1 MYQDSGLDVFIS
13 ASLKYPELSAVRY
26 EADQEQLI
34 FEAALQGELSSEKQ
48 TAFEQRVISAVKL
61 FHSFKGTE
69 PRWISLEYR
78 HYAPGLILL
87 RYRRDSY
94 TVSEEETQLYIEL
107 LADAFKNQ
115 VYRDSAN
122 MEIEESVKMK
132 VKRNLIQKIS
142 REDAE
147 TNRFLSY
154 REGGRVLVFNK

>member
-34 FEAALQGELSSEKQ
+34 FEAALQGDLSPEKQ
-48 TAFEQRVISAVKL
+48 ASFEQQIIAAVKL

-69 PRWISLEYR
+69 PRWISLEFR
-78 HYAPGLILL
+78 NYAPGLILL
-87 RYRRDSY
+87 RYHRDSH
-94 TVSEEETQLYIEL
+94 SICEEETELFIDL
-107 LADAFKNQ
+107 LAAAFKNQ
-115 VYRDSAN
+115 VYKDCAT
-122 MEIEESVKMK
+122 MEVEESVKRK

-142 REDAE
+142 RENVE

>member
-13 ASLKYPELSAVRY
+13 ASLNYPELSAVRY
-26 EADQEQLI
+26 EADHEQLI
-34 FEAALQGELSSEKQ
+34 FEAALQGELSPEKQ
-48 TAFEQRVISAVKL
+48 VAFEQQVIAAVKL

-78 HYAPGLILL
+78 NYAPGLILL
-87 RYRRDSY
+87 RYHRDSY
-94 TVSEEETQLYIEL
+94 TISEEETQLYIEL

-115 VYRDSAN
+115 IYRDSTN
-122 MEIEESVKMK
+122 MEIEESVKRK

>member
-26 EADQEQLI
+26 EADQERLI
-34 FEAALQGELSSEKQ
+34 FEAALQGEVSLEKQ
-48 TAFEQRVISAVKL
+48 AEFEQQVVAAVKL
-61 FHSFKGTE
+61 FHSIKGTE
-69 PRWISLEYR
+69 PRWISLDYR
-78 HYAPGLILL
+78 QYAPGLILL
-87 RYRRDSY
+87 RYHRDSY
-94 TVSEEETQLYIEL
+94 SVSEEETELFIEL
-107 LADAFKNQ
+107 LADAFLDQ
-115 VYRDSAN
+115 IFRDSTN
-122 MEIEESVKMK
+122 MEIEESVKRK

>member
-26 EADQEQLI
+26 EADQERLI
-34 FEAALQGELSSEKQ
+34 FEAALQGEVSLEKQ
-48 TAFEQRVISAVKL
+48 AEFEQQVVAAVKL
-61 FHSFKGTE
+61 FHSLKGTE

-87 RYRRDSY
+87 RYHRDSY
-94 TVSEEETQLYIEL
+94 SVSEEETELFIEL
-107 LADAFKNQ
+107 LADAFQ
-115 VYRDSAN
+115 DQIYRDSTN
-122 MEIEESVKMK
+122 MEIEESVKRK